1 MTPRV
6 QAEITTK
13 CRRLFYDKLTGL
25 VTGVASGGGALEEL
39 TGAALIIATH
49 NDADAPNIIGCVEC
63 YYSPLGK
70 GPPYSVDLAK
80 VPDMESTSAAYRM
93 NPSDVTAQALFDA
106 RDAAVVYAVPVRTGG
121 VRDVGRGEV

>member
-25 VTGVASGGGALEEL
+25 VTGVAAGGGALELL

-49 NDADAPNIIGCVEC
+49 NDPDAPDIIGCVEC
-63 YYSPLGK
+63 YFAPVGK
-70 GPPYSVDLAK
+70 GAPYSVDLAK
-80 VPDMESTSAAYRM
+80 VGEMESASAAYRI
-93 NPSDVTAQALFDA
+93 NPGDLTAQALCDA
-106 RDAAVVYAVPVRTGG
+106 RDAAVTFGPLRPSNAGAR
-121 VRDVGRGEV
+121 